1 MLSDSSVLLAEYD
14 TTWMFLKRTS
24 LAIGLAAGEQA
35 GPNGMR
41 TINTLMR

>member
-1 MLSDSSVLLAEYD
+1 
-14 TTWMFLKRTS
+14 MFLKPTS

-41 TINTLMR
+41 TINILVPV